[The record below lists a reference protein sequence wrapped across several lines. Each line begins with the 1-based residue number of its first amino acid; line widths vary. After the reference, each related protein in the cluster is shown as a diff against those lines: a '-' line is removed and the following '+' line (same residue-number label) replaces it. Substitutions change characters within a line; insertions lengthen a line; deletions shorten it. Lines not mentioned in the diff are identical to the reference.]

1 MLIDTAGCDCE
12 EDEGEGGGGA
22 NGGGTKRPSAS
33 PLVAESKSNTAEAR
47 VVGQHV
53 RALLA
58 AGLRHGEIGVITP
71 YNAQAL
77 LLQRSLCE
85 EEVEVKSVD
94 GFQGREKELI
104 VFSAVRSNAKRQLG
118 FVADH
123 RRLNVA
129 LTRARRG
136 LVIVGDEATLAADP
150 TWRELLSFYRRRRCV
165 VGSADELLPRC
176 E

>member
-71 YNAQAL
+71 YNAQVRGAGRGAL
-77 LLQRSLCE
+77 EGCVARPPRSR
-85 EEVEVKSVD
+85 
-94 GFQGREKELI
+94 F
-104 VFSAVRSNAKRQLG
+104 F
-118 FVADH
+118 
-123 RRLNVA
+123 
-129 LTRARRG
+129 
-136 LVIVGDEATLAADP
+136 
-150 TWRELLSFYRRRRCV
+150 
-165 VGSADELLPRC
+165 
-176 E
+176 